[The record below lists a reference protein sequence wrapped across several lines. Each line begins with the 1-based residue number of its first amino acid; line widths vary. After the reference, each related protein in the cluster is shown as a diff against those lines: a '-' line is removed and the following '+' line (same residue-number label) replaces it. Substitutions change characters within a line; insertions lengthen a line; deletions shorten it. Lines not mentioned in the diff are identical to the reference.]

1 MPSNIVARCKYWAA
15 GYSIFVVWDKPYGVW
30 TAVEVS
36 VRGQNYTIEEDDEQ
50 SLNVSGFL
58 PARTYE
64 VSVASLSGPW
74 RKSEPYVFSCL
85 TDPRGVP
92 MSLIFKKKLNDKFQ
106 TDCELNSATLH
117 MT

>member
-1 MPSNIVARCKYWAA
+1 M
-15 GYSIFVVWDKPYGVW
+15 
-30 TAVEVS
+30 EVS
-36 VRGQNYTIEEDDEQ
+36 VKGHKYIVEEGGDQ
-50 SLNVSGFL
+50 SLHVSGFQ
-58 PARTYE
+58 PARTYK
-64 VSVASLSGPW
+64 VSVASLSGPS

-92 MSLIFKKKLNDKFQ
+92 MPLILFLFKLNYKFQ